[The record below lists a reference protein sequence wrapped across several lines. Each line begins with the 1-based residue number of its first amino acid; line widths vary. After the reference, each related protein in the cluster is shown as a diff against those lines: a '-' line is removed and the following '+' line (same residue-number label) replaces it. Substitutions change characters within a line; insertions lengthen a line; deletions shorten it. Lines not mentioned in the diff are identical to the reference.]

1 MSALPAAK
9 TSPGNF
15 FEDFQLGQ
23 TIRHATPRTVTLGDV
38 ALYNGL
44 FGARFAVQSSD
55 VFAQKIGY
63 ARSPLDDFLVFH
75 IVFGKTVADIS
86 LNAVAN
92 LGYADC
98 RFLKPVF
105 PGATLTAVSDIIGLR
120 ENSNKKTGI
129 VYVRSR
135 GFDETGDTVLDF
147 ARWVMVHKRDE
158 AAAAPVEKVPD
169 LPKNVEPAQLGV
181 ACPNIS
187 TAAYDTTL
195 AGSPYRFGDYKTG
208 DKIDHIDGITVE
220 EAEHQIAIRL
230 YQNTARIH
238 FNQFAES
245 KGRFGRRLIYGGHA
259 ISLARALSFNGL
271 ANAFHVAAIN
281 GGRHVA
287 PLFAGDTVFAWS
299 EVLATAGM
307 SSRKDVGALRLRTVA
322 TKNRP
327 CPDFPFKAGDEYD
340 PAVILDL
347 DYWVLMPGSARRLRQ
362 APARR

>member
-1 MSALPAAK
+1 VSASSVAK
-9 TSPGNF
+9 TNPGNF
-15 FEDFQLGQ
+15 FEDFRLGQ
-23 TIRHATPRTVTLGDV
+23 QIRHATPRTVTTGDV

-63 ARSPLDDFLVFH
+63 PRAPIDDLLVFH
-75 IVFGKTVADIS
+75 VVFGKTVPDIS

-98 RFLKPVF
+98 RFLKAVY
-105 PGATLTAVSDIIGLR
+105 PGATLNAVSEVIGLK

-135 GFDETGDTVLDF
+135 GFDETGDVVLDY
-147 ARWVMVHKRDE
+147 ARWVMVRKRDE
-158 AAAAPVEKVPD
+158 AAPPPGEKVPD
-169 LPKNVEPAQLGV
+169 LPKNVAPAQLGG
-181 ACPNIS
+181 ACPRINAVS
-187 TAAYDTTL
+187 YDGAL
-195 AGSPYRFGDYKTG
+195 AGSRYRFGDYDVG
-208 DKIDHIDGITVE
+208 GKIDHVDGVTVE
-220 EAEHQIAIRL
+220 EAEHQIATRL

-271 ANAFHVAAIN
+271 GNAFHVAAIN

-287 PLFAGDTVFAWS
+287 PLFAGCTVFAWS
-299 EVLATAGM
+299 EILETAELPGR
-307 SSRKDVGALRLRTVA
+307 SDVGALRLRTIA
-322 TKNRP
+322 TKDRP
-327 CPDFPFKAGDEYD
+327 CADYPFKSGEDYD

-347 DYWVLMPGSARRLRQ
+347 DYWVLLPR
-362 APARR
+362 